1 MRGKNAFIRISSR
14 ELRHSTYYNDSKERD
29 AGLVPSSYL
38 FLGKRIHSSSCLSS
52 CSNNFRFLNPEKDED
67 LMLLAQQYTKKKLLD
82 DSLESKNMQ
91 ISNLLELFSFI
102 EDPWH
107 AG

>member
-1 MRGKNAFIRISSR
+1 M
-14 ELRHSTYYNDSKERD
+14 
-29 AGLVPSSYL
+29 
-38 FLGKRIHSSSCLSS
+38 
-52 CSNNFRFLNPEKDED
+52 NPEKDED